1 MQVLIFE
8 WLTGGGLWI
17 DQGFPNPEEPIQV
30 QGRKMLEAIIEDFLD
45 GGLNVVAPIDARIE
59 ISENQ
64 IGLNHVSIRSAK
76 ELPLTL
82 NKLANEADFVLVIAP
97 ESGHCLSECLTW
109 IRASW
114 DKLVSPDFA
123 FVEIAQSKRKTIQF
137 LNSNGFQATPR
148 ILDHHCDDSS
158 SAVLK
163 PAMGAGSEQIEFIPD
178 LSLWQPGNFAPNDF
192 QLEEFIA
199 GTSVSVSVIGQRK
212 GNIFLPPTEQLF
224 DRKPFGEYVGTG
236 YPIDDSIAQRAT
248 KIARQAVALLPATRG
263 YFGIDIVV
271 AEDPLKDCLIEINPR
286 LTMSYLKLREICS
299 DNLAMKMLP
308 NNWVD

>member
-1 MQVLIFE
+1 
-8 WLTGGGLWI
+8 
-17 DQGFPNPEEPIQV
+17 
-30 QGRKMLEAIIEDFLD
+30 
-45 GGLNVVAPIDARIE
+45 
-59 ISENQ
+59 
-64 IGLNHVSIRSAK
+64 
-76 ELPLTL
+76 
-82 NKLANEADFVLVIAP
+82 
-97 ESGHCLSECLTW
+97 
-109 IRASW
+109 
-114 DKLVSPDFA
+114 
-123 FVEIAQSKRKTIQF
+123 
-137 LNSNGFQATPR
+137 
-148 ILDHHCDDSS
+148 
-158 SAVLK
+158 
-163 PAMGAGSEQIEFIPD
+163 MGAGSEQIEFIPD